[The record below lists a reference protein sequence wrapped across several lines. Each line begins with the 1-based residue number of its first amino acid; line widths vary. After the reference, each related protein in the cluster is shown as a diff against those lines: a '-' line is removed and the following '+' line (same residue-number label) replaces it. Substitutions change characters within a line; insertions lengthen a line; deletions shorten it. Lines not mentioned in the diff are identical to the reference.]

1 MKENLLL
8 LKDLKLKLKS
18 EEQIYKYIS
27 LVLKYVYIIKL
38 DEIVNQCINTYHKAI
53 KLEPANV
60 KSSSHIDFGVENNDE
75 DHKFEVGDHV
85 RTSKY
90 RNIFAKTYTPNW
102 SEEEFIIKKK
112 LKTLCFGRM
121 LLVILMMKKFL
132 EQFIKKSYKRRTK
145 QSLK

>member
-27 LVLKYVYIIKL
+27 LVLKYVYIDKL
-38 DEIVNQCINTYHKAI
+38 DEIVNQCNNTYHKAI

-102 SEEEFIIKKK
+102 SEEEFIIKK
-112 LKTLCFGRM
+112 F
-121 LLVILMMKKFL
+121 
-132 EQFIKKSYKRRTK
+132 
-145 QSLK
+145 